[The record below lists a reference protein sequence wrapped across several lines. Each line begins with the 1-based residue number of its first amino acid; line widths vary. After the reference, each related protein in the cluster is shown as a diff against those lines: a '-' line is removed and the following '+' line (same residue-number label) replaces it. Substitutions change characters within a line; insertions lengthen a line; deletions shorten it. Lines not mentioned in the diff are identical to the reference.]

1 MMMCVTGAAPMTG
14 GLRAEASAQAGQA
27 SPAQAPGGQAPQMA
41 EQVFKDIQVLK
52 GITVDEFMDTMGM
65 FAAATTKDCTGCHA
79 PEILTGS
86 RDAPFAKTTPM
97 IQRARQMTVMMN
109 TINRNF
115 FGESEARHL
124 LYVP

>member
-1 MMMCVTGAAPMTG
+1 
-14 GLRAEASAQAGQA
+14 
-27 SPAQAPGGQAPQMA
+27 
-41 EQVFKDIQVLK
+41 
-52 GITVDEFMDTMGM
+52 M

-86 RDAPFAKTTPM
+86 RDAFAKTTPM

-115 FGESEARHL
+115 FRESEARHL